1 MVKFVKKFNNFEK
14 YFLYNFI
21 FIFMGLS
28 IMINVLNKDIPIF
41 KVVQGELIDKNT
53 YSIFVNNKTLKRLEK
68 NPYIYIKN
76 KKIKIEIVDIY
87 KKYYKKYNKVII
99 KCNKNQNNKEL
110 RVSIYDGKKT
120 FFKVFLECWEE

>member
-1 MVKFVKKFNNFEK
+1 MKKFNNFEK

-21 FIFMGLS
+21 FIFMWLS

-68 NPYIYIKN
+68 NPYIYVKN

>member
-1 MVKFVKKFNNFEK
+1 MKKFNNFEK

-68 NPYIYIKN
+68 NPYIYVKN

>member
-1 MVKFVKKFNNFEK
+1 
-14 YFLYNFI
+14 
-21 FIFMGLS
+21 MGLS

-68 NPYIYIKN
+68 NPYIYVKN